1 MINQNELEKYAAIY
15 SVERLKAF
23 IYSEQDT
30 IDDVKVRYNHNVKI
44 SQALYPELCTLEVV
58 LRNAINTTIKSKISE
73 TWLEDEIKN
82 NTLLKKDDY
91 KLLMNAY
98 EITKKECE
106 SNKKSVITG
115 KIIANL
121 NFGFWTNLC
130 MKKYSASI
138 WNKKQC
144 FKSVF
149 VHYPNK
155 RPEISIISKKL
166 YAIRKLRNRIFHY
179 EQIFKCPE
187 KTLSLYNTIIEIL
200 SYLPTDGFNV
210 VENNSSFLNTYNEI
224 LNYKH
229 LYR

>member
-1 MINQNELEKYAAIY
+1 MIDKKELEKFISTY
-15 SVERLKAF
+15 SIARLESF
-23 IYSEQDT
+23 VYGENDT
-30 IDDVKVRYNHNVKI
+30 IDDIKIRYNQNVKI
-44 SQALYPELCTLEVV
+44 SQALYPELCTLEII
-58 LRNAINTTIKSKISE
+58 LRNAINTALINKISK

-82 NTLLKKDDY
+82 NTLLKEEDY
-91 KLLMNAY
+91 KLLLSAY
-98 EITKKECE
+98 EIAKKECK
-106 SNKKSVITG
+106 SNKKSLTTG

-149 VHYPNK
+149 VNYPNK

-179 EQIFKCPE
+179 EQIFRHPN
-187 KTLSLYNTIIEIL
+187 KTLELYNMIIEIL
-200 SYLPTDGFNV
+200 SYLPSDEFQV
-210 VENNSSFLNTYNEI
+210 LKNNSSFLNIYNEI
-224 LNYKH
+224 MKLEVNI
-229 LYR
+229 

>member
-1 MINQNELEKYAAIY
+1 MVCHEDLKKYDTLY
-15 SVERLKAF
+15 SVERLSSF
-23 IYSEQDT
+23 VYSTNDT
-30 IDDVKVRYNHNVKI
+30 IEDVKKRYNDNVKI
-44 SQALYPELCTLEVV
+44 SQSLYPELCTLEVV
-58 LRNAINTTIKSKISE
+58 LRNTINNALKSKISK

-82 NTLLKKDDY
+82 NTLLKNDDY
-91 KLLMNAY
+91 KLLMSAY
-98 EITKKECE
+98 EITKKECL
-106 SNKKSVITG
+106 SNNKPITKG

-155 RPEISIISKKL
+155 KPEISIISKKL

-179 EQIFKCPE
+179 EQIFRYPN
-187 KTLSLYNTIIEIL
+187 KTLGIYNTIVEIL
-200 SYLPTDGFNV
+200 SYLPVDEFKV
-210 VENNSSFLNTYNEI
+210 VDNNSTFLNTYNEV
-224 LNYKH
+224 LNLKAH
-229 LYR
+229 K

>member
-1 MINQNELEKYAAIY
+1 MIDKKELEKFISTY
-15 SVERLKAF
+15 SIARLESF
-23 IYSEQDT
+23 VYGENDT
-30 IDDVKVRYNHNVKI
+30 IDDIKIRYNQNVKI
-44 SQALYPELCTLEVV
+44 SQALYPELCTLEII
-58 LRNAINTTIKSKISE
+58 LRNAINTALINKISK

-82 NTLLKKDDY
+82 NTLLKEEDY
-91 KLLMNAY
+91 KLLLSAY
-98 EITKKECE
+98 EIAKKECK
-106 SNKKSVITG
+106 SNKKPLTTG

-149 VHYPNK
+149 VNYPNK

-179 EQIFKCPE
+179 EQIFRHPN
-187 KTLSLYNTIIEIL
+187 KTLELYNMIIEIL
-200 SYLPTDGFNV
+200 SYLPSDEFQV
-210 VENNSSFLNTYNEI
+210 LKNNSSFLNIYNEI
-224 LNYKH
+224 MKLEVNI
-229 LYR
+229 

>member
-58 LRNAINTTIKSKISE
+58 LRNAINSTIKSKISE

-98 EITKKECE
+98 EITK
-106 SNKKSVITG
+106 NT
-115 KIIANL
+115 
-121 NFGFWTNLC
+121 
-130 MKKYSASI
+130 
-138 WNKKQC
+138 
-144 FKSVF
+144 
-149 VHYPNK
+149 
-155 RPEISIISKKL
+155 
-166 YAIRKLRNRIFHY
+166 LR
-179 EQIFKCPE
+179 
-187 KTLSLYNTIIEIL
+187 
-200 SYLPTDGFNV
+200 DGFNDI
-210 VENNSSFLNTYNEI
+210 SFFPEI
-224 LNYKH
+224 FFSYKKY
-229 LYR
+229 LRKKSRKKIPRIYFKAYK

>member
-1 MINQNELEKYAAIY
+1 MVKHEDLEKYDTLY

-23 IYSEQDT
+23 IYSENDT
-30 IDDVKVRYNHNVKI
+30 IDDIKMRYNNNVKI
-44 SQALYPELCTLEVV
+44 SQALYPELCTLEIV
-58 LRNAINTTIKSKISE
+58 LRNTINSALKNKISK

-82 NTLLKKDDY
+82 NTLLKSDDY
-91 KLLMNAY
+91 KLLMLAY

-106 SNKKSVITG
+106 SNNKPITNG

-138 WNKKQC
+138 WNKKQY

-149 VHYPNK
+149 VNYPNK
-155 RPEISIISKKL
+155 RPEISVISRKL

-179 EQIFKCPE
+179 EQIFRYPK
-187 KTLSLYNTIIEIL
+187 KTLDLYNTIIEIL
-200 SYLPTDGFNV
+200 SYLPTDDFRV
-210 VENNSSFLNTYNEI
+210 VDNNSNFLSLYNEI
-224 LNYKH
+224 LN
-229 LYR
+229 

>member
-1 MINQNELEKYAAIY
+1 MVSQEDLKKYDTLY
-15 SVERLKAF
+15 SIERLSSF
-23 IYSEQDT
+23 VYSTNDT
-30 IDDVKVRYNHNVKI
+30 IEDVKKRYNDNVKI
-44 SQALYPELCTLEVV
+44 SQSLYPELCTLEVI
-58 LRNAINTTIKSKISE
+58 LRNTINNALKSKISK

-82 NTLLKKDDY
+82 NTLLKNDDY
-91 KLLMNAY
+91 KLLMSAY
-98 EITKKECE
+98 EITKKECL
-106 SNKKSVITG
+106 SNNKPITNG

-155 RPEISIISKKL
+155 KPEISIISKKL

-179 EQIFKCPE
+179 EQIFRYPN
-187 KTLSLYNTIIEIL
+187 KTLGIYNTIVEIL
-200 SYLPTDGFNV
+200 SYLPVDVFKV
-210 VENNSSFLNTYNEI
+210 VDNNSTFLNTYNKV
-224 LNYKH
+224 LNLNAHK
-229 LYR
+229 

>member
-1 MINQNELEKYAAIY
+1 
-15 SVERLKAF
+15 
-23 IYSEQDT
+23 
-30 IDDVKVRYNHNVKI
+30 
-44 SQALYPELCTLEVV
+44 
-58 LRNAINTTIKSKISE
+58 
-73 TWLEDEIKN
+73 
-82 NTLLKKDDY
+82 
-91 KLLMNAY
+91 
-98 EITKKECE
+98 
-106 SNKKSVITG
+106 
-115 KIIANL
+115 
-121 NFGFWTNLC
+121 

-210 VENNSSFLNTYNEI
+210 VENNSSFLNIYNQI
-224 LNYKH
+224 MNYKH
-229 LYR
+229 LYK

>member
-106 SNKKSVITG
+106 SNKKSVTTG

-130 MKKYSASI
+130 MKTYSASI
-138 WNKKQC
+138 SNKKPC

-149 VHYPNK
+149 VH
-155 RPEISIISKKL
+155 
-166 YAIRKLRNRIFHY
+166 
-179 EQIFKCPE
+179 
-187 KTLSLYNTIIEIL
+187 
-200 SYLPTDGFNV
+200 
-210 VENNSSFLNTYNEI
+210 
-224 LNYKH
+224 
-229 LYR
+229 

>member
-1 MINQNELEKYAAIY
+1 MLLYCTTAIT
-15 SVERLKAF
+15 AD
-23 IYSEQDT
+23 I
-30 IDDVKVRYNHNVKI
+30 
-44 SQALYPELCTLEVV
+44 
-58 LRNAINTTIKSKISE
+58 AINTTIKSKISE

-82 NTLLKKDDY
+82 NILLKKDDY

-106 SNKKSVITG
+106 SNKKSVTTG
-115 KIIANL
+115 RIIANL

-130 MKKYSASI
+130 MKKYSSSI

-187 KTLSLYNTIIEIL
+187 KTLGLYNTIVEIL

-210 VENNSSFLNTYNEI
+210 VENNSGFLNIYNQI
-224 LNYKH
+224 MNNKYQ
-229 LYR
+229 YR